1 MPESYNTLAGLVQLN
16 DKNLAALNVT
26 DLLDEAPL
34 LKVLFAQVAS
44 NGTLHK
50 YLKQTTASSAGF
62 RAALDAVAKTASAD
76 TLVTDTLA
84 ILDASFDTD
93 VALADAYKG
102 GRDAWL
108 QLELMRSLKQAFFT
122 AEKQVI
128 YGVGNDAV
136 GFAGLHDNAQLDAI
150 ADAMVIECATPGASV
165 SSQTSVYI
173 LRSGKDD
180 CSFIMGNEGKI
191 VVEDEPTVIAKAGA
205 VLTTSYYPALYVPV
219 TGYCG
224 FQIGGAYSA
233 ARICNI
239 ETALTDD
246 DIYNGLSLFP
256 SGRQPNLIV
265 MNRTALKLLRESRT
279 ATNPSGDPAPRPT
292 SVDGI
297 PIVCTD
303 AVVSTE
309 AVET

>member
-1 MPESYNTLAGLVQLN
+1 MAETSYNTLAGLVQVN
-16 DKNLAALNVT
+16 DKNLAALDVT

-34 LKVLFAQVAS
+34 MKVLFAQVAS

-50 YLKQTTASSAGF
+50 YLKQTGASSAAF
-62 RAALDAVAKTASAD
+62 RDALDGATKTASKD
-76 TLVTDTLA
+76 TLVTDTLK

-93 VALADAYKG
+93 VALADGFDG

-108 QLELMRSLKQAFFT
+108 QRELIRSLKQVMF
-122 AEKQVI
+122 ESESQVI
-128 YGVGNDAV
+128 YGAGNDAK
-136 GFAGLHDNAQLDAI
+136 GFAGLHDNAQLDAV
-150 ADAMVIECATPGASV
+150 ADAMVIECATPGSTG
-165 SSQTSVYI
+165 SSQTSVYLI
-173 LRSGKDD
+173 RSGKDD
-180 CSFIMGNEGKI
+180 CSFILGNKGKI
-191 VVEDEPTVIAKAGA
+191 VAEEPTIIQKSGSGSGVF
-205 VLTTSYYPALYVPV
+205 PALYVPV
-219 TGYCG
+219 TGYAG

-246 DIYNGLSLFP
+246 DLYNGLSLFP
-256 SGRQPNLIV
+256 SSRQANLIV
-265 MNRTALKLLRESRT
+265 MNRTALKFLRQSRT

-303 AVVSTE
+303 AVLDTE